1 MKNLFSLGV
10 LSLAFSPLAIA
21 VATDLEK
28 TTQPVAT
35 NVTQSFTQAGVPS
48 KVGEAVSV
56 LNDDAEKALKSLLAN
71 IESLSASFTQQI
83 VDSEEELIQEG
94 EGEFTIA
101 KPNLLNWSTVTP
113 EESTITADGETI
125 WLYDPFIEQ
134 ATAYSLH
141 RSIANTPLLLLTSTD
156 QSLWQQFNVEPVS
169 AETKS
174 ETESL
179 ADDSDGHSVIKE
191 FDVVSKDENAQVQRL
206 RLTFDGE
213 MLVKFSLLDATG
225 QRSDFSLSNIALNK
239 AVNESLFNFVLPE
252 GALLDDQR

>member
-21 VATDLEK
+21 VTTGLEK
-28 TTQPVAT
+28 TTQPVVTA
-35 NVTQSFTQAGVPS
+35 VTQSITQTGVPS
-48 KVGEAVSV
+48 SEGEAGSV
-56 LNDDAEKALKSLLAN
+56 LNDEAEKALKSLLAN

-83 VDSEEELIQEG
+83 IDSEEELIQEG
-94 EGEFTIA
+94 DGEFTIA
-101 KPNLLNWSTVTP
+101 KPNLLYWSTVTP

-134 ATAYSLH
+134 ATAYSLQ

-156 QSLWQQFNVEPVS
+156 QSLWQQFSVETVA
-169 AETKS
+169 AEIKS
-174 ETESL
+174 ETKNSAGES
-179 ADDSDGHSVIKE
+179 SGHSARKE
-191 FDVVSKDENAQVQRL
+191 FDVVAKDENAQVQRL
-206 RLTFDGE
+206 RLTFDGD

-239 AVNESLFNFVLPE
+239 AINESLFDFVLPE